1 MSDEHWAKFKCK
13 LNKLE
18 SSCFMD
24 KNKLIDRF
32 AAGEEQRIML
42 SHLYDLFTRANDRN
56 IITASRFLSE
66 TERAAAEGFLRAA
79 GCDRYLFFGGYDGAE
94 RQCAVFLPEYLTE
107 DDVRAEP
114 SLCEITYVTASVGKF
129 DRESADIS
137 HRDVLGS
144 LMGLGIERDS
154 VGDIIANGEEAVFI
168 IKTRLGGFIRDNLT
182 KISRYPVEATLHDS
196 YRVTPKQDFTTD
208 SDTVAS
214 MRLDAVISS
223 VFSVSRGT
231 AAEAVSGGLVSING
245 VSVSKPDRIV
255 NEGDKL
261 TLRGKGKVIIDTVGG
276 LTKKGRIRFT
286 FKKYSK

>member
-1 MSDEHWAKFKCK
+1 
-13 LNKLE
+13 
-18 SSCFMD
+18 MD

-32 AAGEEQRIML
+32 AAGEEQKIML
-42 SHLYDLFTRANDRN
+42 SHVYDLMVRASDRN

-66 TERAAAEGFLRAA
+66 AECAAAEGFLRAA
-79 GCDRYLFFGGYDGAE
+79 GCDRHFFFGGYDGAE

-107 DDVRAEP
+107 DDVRSEP
-114 SLCEITYVTASVGKF
+114 ALCEITYVSASVSKF

-154 VGDIIANGEEAVFI
+154 VGDIMASGGEAVFV
-168 IKTRLGGFIRDNLT
+168 IKTKLAEFIRDNLT
-182 KISRYPVEATLHDS
+182 KISRYPVEVTLHDS
-196 YRVTPKQDFTTD
+196 YSVTPKQDFITD

-231 AAEAVSGGLVSING
+231 AADAVSGGLVSING
-245 VSVSKPDRIV
+245 VSASKPDRIV

>member
-1 MSDEHWAKFKCK
+1 
-13 LNKLE
+13 
-18 SSCFMD
+18 MD
-24 KNKLIDRF
+24 KNRLIDRF
-32 AAGEEQRIML
+32 AASEEQRIML
-42 SHLYDLFTRANDRN
+42 SHIYDLMVRANDRN

-66 TERAAAEGFLRAA
+66 AERASAEGFLRVA
-79 GCDRYLFFGGYDGAE
+79 GSNDWLFYGGYDGAE
-94 RQCAVFLPEYLTE
+94 RRCAVFLPEYLTE
-107 DDVRAEP
+107 DDVKETP
-114 SLCEITYVTASVGKF
+114 SLCEITYVKASVSKF
-129 DRESADIS
+129 DREDADIS

-154 VGDIIANGEEAVFI
+154 VGDILASGGEAVFVV
-168 IKTRLGGFIRDNLT
+168 KTALAKFIRDNLA
-182 KISRYPVEATLHDS
+182 KISRYPVDVTLYDS
-196 YRVTPKQDFTTD
+196 YSIIPKQDFITD

-231 AAEAVSGGLVSING
+231 ASDAVSSGLVSING
-245 VSVSKPDRIV
+245 VSASKPDRIV

-261 TLRGKGKVIIDTVGG
+261 TFRGKGKVVIDTVGG